1 MKSGIYYIQN
11 IDNGKLYI
19 GSAVNI
25 EKRWREHKH
34 HLYKRNHVNAH
45 LQAAW
50 DKDGEDIFIFGILEI
65 VSDKYALLDR
75 EQYWIDKFKV
85 IDNKYGYNKAPVAGS
100 TLGMKQS
107 DETKEKLRKVGF
119 QKGFTPWNKG
129 KKMEGE
135 YKENHLKA
143 SAKRKGVPSTRKEF
157 KHTEASKKKI
167 SEAGRGRKCS
177 EETKKKKSIIMTGKK
192 LGEDHRKNCIKAWE
206 KRKLKKQEEDKLC
219 AL

>member
-25 EKRWREHKH
+25 AKRWREHKH

-50 DKDGEDIFIFGILEI
+50 DKDGEDIFIFGIVEI

-85 IDNKYGYNKAPVAGS
+85 TDNKFGYNKAPVAGS
-100 TLGMKQS
+100 LLGYRQTE
-107 DETKEKLRKVGF
+107 ETKEKLRKVGF
-119 QKGFTPWNKG
+119 QKGRAPWNKG

-135 YKENHLKA
+135 YKKNFTAAMRSEKVREMRRISKLGT
-143 SAKRKGVPSTRKEF
+143 S
-157 KHTEASKKKI
+157 HTDEAKKKI
-167 SEAGRGRKCS
+167 SEAGKGRVVS

-192 LGEDHRKNCIKAWE
+192 LGEGHRQNCIKAWE
-206 KRKLKKQEEDKLC
+206 KRKLKK
-219 AL
+219 